1 MKKLLAVFA
10 CLLLLAT
17 GLFGQGPTGRAV
29 TQTGAL
35 TTGVTVNSDTGVIT
49 TVSATTA
56 ALGNATF
63 TVSNSSV
70 TAASTVL
77 VNVQNYAGTY
87 TTNGT
92 PVVAVNNVVAG
103 AFDVKVLNVHTSNA
117 LAGVL
122 QIGFVVR

>member
-1 MKKLLAVFA
+1 MKKLIAVFV

-29 TQTGAL
+29 TQITSLA
-35 TTGVTVNSDTGVIT
+35 TGVTINADTGVIT

-63 TVSNSSV
+63 TVSNSAVS
-70 TAASTVL
+70 AASTVL